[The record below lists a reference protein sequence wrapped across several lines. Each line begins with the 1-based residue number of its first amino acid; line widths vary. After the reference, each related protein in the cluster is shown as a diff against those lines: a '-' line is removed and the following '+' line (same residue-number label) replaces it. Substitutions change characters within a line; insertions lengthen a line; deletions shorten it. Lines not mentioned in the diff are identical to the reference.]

1 MIQTAT
7 LSPTSPTLR
16 ATTTPQAG
24 SVAGGVAGGGAG
36 SFAEFFAQASD
47 DAPPAATTGDV
58 PPDLQSPSSTR
69 QDWAATGNGLP
80 IAALAGVGAVSW
92 QAAMTPQPVAA
103 KPDASPVIPDAAL
116 LTATV
121 AVSVPVRP
129 ALTVGRQALGARPPR
144 SSRSDQGVET
154 DDLVPTEHSEP
165 SKAPPTEVPRHE
177 EVTQPL
183 LVAPAVADT
192 ASPEVVAS
200 ATPSP
205 TRSSPG
211 GVVAASP
218 EAAFKP
224 AANRQAAR
232 GAMDSPDLPNGNA
245 SPDEPAGAANR
256 AASKRSA
263 NLPSGGSTAMTD
275 PVPAGA
281 PRPALADPPL
291 RGRMPHDQALPDSAY
306 LLAKMPGGSAV
317 APPVASVPL
326 PARVGEVAPNT
337 TLLTP
342 QVPEFVKAGSTA
354 KPMARTS
361 GQGGQ
366 ITQPLMGVLA
376 SPPPPI
382 AEASLG
388 TAMTEVQRVS
398 PVQMGSS
405 VPFAMPASAGYGT
418 VTGRSP
424 VPTDASAD
432 AVPIMTATPPVIGTP
447 RWTATEATAPVALA
461 VAQPGAVQP
470 QPGTVASAA
479 QVFGAAIQVASKA
492 RDDTEAK
499 TGSLESVL
507 GSTAPAPLVQSAP
520 ATAQH
525 TALDMRQER
534 WPHAMIERIDMLRDA
549 ANATDTRIRLIP
561 DALGAIDV
569 SMRKDGDTVHVH
581 FNAEQ
586 AATRTLLADAQ
597 PRLAELAEA
606 RGLKLGQAM
615 LGDGNTG
622 SNAGSSQQRA
632 PATTNAPNRAT
643 AASAVI
649 ADPTEDTRI
658 A

>member
-7 LSPTSPTLR
+7 LPPTSPTLR

-24 SVAGGVAGGGAG
+24 SVAGGGAG
-36 SFAEFFAQASD
+36 SFAESFAQASD
-47 DAPPAATTGDV
+47 DAPPSATTGDV

-80 IAALAGVGAVSW
+80 IATLAGVGAVSW
-92 QAAMTPQPVAA
+92 QAAITPQPVAA

-116 LTATV
+116 LPATV
-121 AVSVPVRP
+121 AMPAPVRP
-129 ALTVGRQALGARPPR
+129 ALTVGRPSLSARPPR
-144 SSRSDQGVET
+144 SSGTDQDVEADDAEDTASVEPPGPVPMPAIAALREDGVT
-154 DDLVPTEHSEP
+154 
-165 SKAPPTEVPRHE
+165 AI
-177 EVTQPL
+177 L
-183 LVAPAVADT
+183 LVAPAIADT
-192 ASPEVVAS
+192 ANAEVAPS
-200 ATPSP
+200 ATPLPS
-205 TRSSPG
+205 RSDRHDA
-211 GVVAASP
+211 VVVQT
-218 EAAFKP
+218 EAARSPVANLQAGVDAKNGSAPPDGVPEGESVRVVRRSDP
-224 AANRQAAR
+224 AQSGSLPLNATTPGDTALSQPIVSPARQTRAGEGGANLMIPTSQTATKRSQVVELPLGTVQAPAITP
-232 GAMDSPDLPNGNA
+232 SPI
-245 SPDEPAGAANR
+245 AGAGTVE
-256 AASKRSA
+256 AAWESRLQA
-263 NLPSGGSTAMTD
+263 GF
-275 PVPAGA
+275 PA
-281 PRPALADPPL
+281 
-291 RGRMPHDQALPDSAY
+291 
-306 LLAKMPGGSAV
+306 
-317 APPVASVPL
+317 
-326 PARVGEVAPNT
+326 
-337 TLLTP
+337 
-342 QVPEFVKAGSTA
+342 
-354 KPMARTS
+354 
-361 GQGGQ
+361 
-366 ITQPLMGVLA
+366 
-376 SPPPPI
+376 
-382 AEASLG
+382 
-388 TAMTEVQRVS
+388 
-398 PVQMGSS
+398 
-405 VPFAMPASAGYGT
+405 PFAMPTRVGPDAMADR
-418 VTGRSP
+418 RSMSSDAL
-424 VPTDASAD
+424 PTDA
-432 AVPIMTATPPVIGTP
+432 PLMTPPVVGTP
-447 RWTATEATAPVALA
+447 RWTATEATAPVELA

-499 TGSLESVL
+499 TGSLESLL
-507 GSTAPAPLVQSAP
+507 GSAAPAPLVQSAP

-525 TALDMRQER
+525 AALDMRQER

-615 LGDGNTG
+615 LGDGNTS